1 MNETGGSY
9 GTQPWPS
16 DWWHVTGA
24 NWAFST
30 GWSASLWLESHF
42 NMFDLWRLSAQIID
56 QFPWKSAVT
65 VMMAARVGSHECLV
79 GSLKISANSWSPVL
93 SDGDLHPS
101 SLCRAKHIE
110 EKTCPL
116 RKSGAVSWDTCR
128 VWGDTTGQIWGRPYL
143 WRCERLASNNA
154 ETRDYMQ
161 CMAKQATMCNK
172 RYWESAHCEST
183 TKPSTIFDAETWK
196 RWNFF
201 LLLHNMPKHLM
212 KSKWCSSMHKY
223 AQVCSSMHIYS
234 EQPSLDN
241 EVLRP
246 KSPGGQLLPW
256 DVGAGVVNFEVQVE
270 NMTRVVHKIAC
281 ICIESFST
289 AVQGKHD
296 MFLLAH
302 LENERQALLSCEI

>member
-1 MNETGGSY
+1 MIAT
-9 GTQPWPS
+9 
-16 DWWHVTGA
+16 
-24 NWAFST
+24 
-30 GWSASLWLESHF
+30 
-42 NMFDLWRLSAQIID
+42 
-56 QFPWKSAVT
+56 
-65 VMMAARVGSHECLV
+65 RVGSHECLV
-79 GSLKISANSWSPVL
+79 GSLKISGNSWSPVL
-93 SDGDLHPS
+93 SDGDLKPS
-101 SLCRAKHIE
+101 SLCRAKHVE

-116 RKSGAVSWDTCR
+116 RKKHVHWGKNMSIEEIRSRLVRHLQSGGGHHGPNMGPAIFMAVWTSGIQQCR
-128 VWGDTTGQIWGRPYL
+128 DSL
-143 WRCERLASNNA
+143 C
-154 ETRDYMQ
+154 YMQ

-183 TKPSTIFDAETWK
+183 TMPSTIFDAETWK

-270 NMTRVVHKIAC
+270 NMTRVVHKIARM
-281 ICIESFST
+281 CIESFST

-296 MFLLAH
+296 MFWLAH
-302 LENERQALLSCEI
+302 LENERQALLRCEI